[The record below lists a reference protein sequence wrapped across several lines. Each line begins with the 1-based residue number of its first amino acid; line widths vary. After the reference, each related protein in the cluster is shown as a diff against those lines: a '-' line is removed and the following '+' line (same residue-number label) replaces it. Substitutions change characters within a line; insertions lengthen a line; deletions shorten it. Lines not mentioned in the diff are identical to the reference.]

1 MKRLYFL
8 SPDVETT
15 RRAVSALRHA
25 GIGDP
30 NLMVIA
36 RHDVPLEDLPPA
48 GVDRTDALPGL
59 ARGLAAGG
67 ALGAL
72 AGLVVLTFEDL
83 GFALGGGA
91 IALFALLGASVSGLM
106 TLLGGASV
114 PSSHLQKFHIAIEKD
129 GKVLLMVDVRDE
141 RVEGIKTLV
150 SNDSPTTEFVGIESG
165 APLVPP

>member
-15 RRAVSALRHA
+15 RRAVSALRLV
-25 GIGDP
+25 GIGDA

-36 RHDVPLEDLPPA
+36 RHDVALEDLPPA
-48 GVDRTDALPGL
+48 GIDRTDALPGL

-91 IALFALLGASVSGLM
+91 IALFAMLGASVSGLM

-114 PSSHLQKFHIAIEKD
+114 PSSHLQQFHTAIEQH
-129 GKVLLMVDVRDE
+129 GKVLLMVDARDE
-141 RVEGIKTLV
+141 RVEEIKTLV
-150 SNDSPTTEFVGIESG
+150 SNESPATEFVGIESS